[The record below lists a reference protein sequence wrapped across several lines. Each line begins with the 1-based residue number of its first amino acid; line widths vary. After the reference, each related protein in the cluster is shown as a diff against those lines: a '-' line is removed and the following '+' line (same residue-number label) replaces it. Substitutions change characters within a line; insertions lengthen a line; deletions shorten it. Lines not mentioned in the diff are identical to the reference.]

1 MTTGEI
7 IKKLRKDNKM
17 SQKRLAEI
25 LGYTNKSS
33 ISKIENGDFELSHAK
48 LAAIATIFGVTVDFL
63 LSGETDERPVNVL
76 NNIKTLYDD
85 GAVEL
90 LETYEQLNAAGRKKA
105 VENIKD
111 IAEISKYKK

>member
-17 SQKRLAEI
+17 SQKRLAEL

-33 ISKIENGDFELSHAK
+33 IRKIENDDFELSHAK
-48 LAAIATIFGVTVDFL
+48 LSTIATLFGVTVDFL
-63 LSGETDERPVNVL
+63 LSGESSEKPVNVL
-76 NNIKTLYDD
+76 NNVKILYDD

-111 IAEISKYKK
+111 LSEIDKYKK